1 MGRVGLYNSDGTPQ
15 LDDDDKQMFD
25 PNGSDPV
32 GYVAEG
38 VLADGT
44 ENVKGVDPQFYWHQR
59 KWGGIA
65 ELDVYDAS
73 YVKLRDATINYDFP
87 ARWFGEG
94 FLKSASFALVGRNLW
109 LIYSGVPNIDPE
121 SSFTSNNNGL
131 GQEYASMPNTRS
143 LGFNLKLVF

>member
-1 MGRVGLYNSDGTPQ
+1 M
-15 LDDDDKQMFD
+15 LDENEKQMFD
-25 PNGSDPV
+25 PAGSDPV
-32 GYVAEG
+32 GYVADG

-44 ENVKGVDPQFYWHQR
+44 ENTKGIDPQVYFHQR

-73 YVKLRDATINYDFP
+73 YVKLRDVTINYNFP
-87 ARWFGEG
+87 ASWFESN
-94 FLKSASFALVGRNLW
+94 FISSASLALVGRNLW

-131 GQEYASMPNTRS
+131 GQEYAAMPTTRS
-143 LGFNLKLVF
+143 VGFNLKVSF